1 MVVDQGIRMM
11 MRYEFPREG
20 GSTYVFLRVKK
31 RMTLCSF
38 LDRWGKRG
46 RTPGTA
52 VRSAEQHA
60 EEGRQEEEEDCGASR
75 TVLDLDA
82 PTWLI

>member
-1 MVVDQGIRMM
+1 MM
-11 MRYEFPREG
+11 ERAGLIFIFFAFTRVFKKKPCLFWTVEDGFPGLLGE
-20 GSTYVFLRVKK
+20 
-31 RMTLCSF
+31 
-38 LDRWGKRG
+38 
-46 RTPGTA
+46 
-52 VRSAEQHA
+52 EEHA